1 MIDALFNA
9 IINVFTKITDF
20 IFSFLNF
27 PAVPVEL
34 SNAVSFVFEKI
45 SSGMGIVNFFL
56 PIEQIK
62 PALVCFLAIFTIE
75 HSFTLIMFVIRKIPF
90 LNIK

>member
-1 MIDALFNA
+1 MIDALINSIIDLFNK
-9 IINVFTKITDF
+9 FLDF
-20 IFSFLNF
+20 LLSFLDF
-27 PAVPVEL
+27 PAVPPEL

-62 PALVCFLAIFTIE
+62 PALICFLAIFTIE
-75 HSFTLIMFVIRKIPF
+75 HSFTLIMFVVRKIPF

>member
-1 MIDALFNA
+1 MIDALINA
-9 IINVFTKITDF
+9 ITDLFNKF
-20 IFSFLNF
+20 IDFLLSFLDF
-27 PAVPVEL
+27 PAVPLEL

-75 HSFTLIMFVIRKIPF
+75 HSFTLIMFVARKIPF

>member
-1 MIDALFNA
+1 MIDAFFNA
-9 IINVFTKITDF
+9 IINVFNKITDF
-20 IFSFLNF
+20 IFGFLNF

-34 SNAVSFVFEKI
+34 SNSVSFVFDKI

-56 PIEQIK
+56 PLEQIK
-62 PALVCFLAIFTIE
+62 PAITCFLAIFTIE